1 MAMST
6 VGLFENFSGPHL
18 GGDFKIKK
26 ITPKMYS
33 PPPIFFFTLF
43 VLRRPEKKHLG
54 SLSKD
59 HNGKKIPDYCWNNTN
74 TSHPCLTRH
83 CLSPTHINTPGTNQL
98 QVLEGLISH

>member
-26 ITPKMYS
+26 IIPKMYS

-43 VLRRPEKKHLG
+43 VLRRPEKKTFRQPVQG
-54 SLSKD
+54 SQWQK
-59 HNGKKIPDYCWNNTN
+59 NP
-74 TSHPCLTRH
+74 
-83 CLSPTHINTPGTNQL
+83 
-98 QVLEGLISH
+98 